1 MSILTNVL
9 MVLLTLL
16 ILSVLVV
23 VHEWGHFIAARKTG
37 VFVEEFSI
45 GMGPLIYAKQGKET
59 QFSIRALPLGGFCK
73 MRGEGDTGEEDEE
86 TTAEDAAV
94 REPVDPDDPRS
105 FSNKTKGQRFIILVA
120 GAAMNIV
127 FAFVLLVLIYL
138 FKGAN
143 ILQALGLGLTTTGK
157 FGITIY
163 QSLYMLVTGQVGMN
177 DVAGPI
183 GMVSMVHDF
192 FQYGIIA
199 LMSFTALI
207 SVNLGV
213 INLLPLPA
221 LDGGQIMI
229 IIIEKLVGR
238 DLDPKKANMINYIG
252 FMALMLLAVVI
263 AVNDV
268 IRIMG

>member
-1 MSILTNVL
+1 
-9 MVLLTLL
+9 
-16 ILSVLVV
+16 
-23 VHEWGHFIAARKTG
+23 
-37 VFVEEFSI
+37 
-45 GMGPLIYAKQGKET
+45 
-59 QFSIRALPLGGFCK
+59 
-73 MRGEGDTGEEDEE
+73 
-86 TTAEDAAV
+86 
-94 REPVDPDDPRS
+94 
-105 FSNKTKGQRFIILVA
+105 
-120 GAAMNIV
+120 MNIV

-143 ILQALGLGLTTTGK
+143 ILQALGLGLETTGK

-268 IRIMG
+268 MRIIG

>member
-1 MSILTNVL
+1 
-9 MVLLTLL
+9 
-16 ILSVLVV
+16 
-23 VHEWGHFIAARKTG
+23 
-37 VFVEEFSI
+37 
-45 GMGPLIYAKQGKET
+45 
-59 QFSIRALPLGGFCK
+59 
-73 MRGEGDTGEEDEE
+73 
-86 TTAEDAAV
+86 
-94 REPVDPDDPRS
+94 
-105 FSNKTKGQRFIILVA
+105 
-120 GAAMNIV
+120 
-127 FAFVLLVLIYL
+127 
-138 FKGAN
+138 
-143 ILQALGLGLTTTGK
+143 
-157 FGITIY
+157 
-163 QSLYMLVTGQVGMN
+163 
-177 DVAGPI
+177 
-183 GMVSMVHDF
+183 MVSMVHDF

-268 IRIMG
+268 MRIIG

>member
-1 MSILTNVL
+1 MC
-9 MVLLTLL
+9 
-16 ILSVLVV
+16 
-23 VHEWGHFIAARKTG
+23 
-37 VFVEEFSI
+37 
-45 GMGPLIYAKQGKET
+45 
-59 QFSIRALPLGGFCK
+59 IRD
-73 MRGEGDTGEEDEE
+73 R
-86 TTAEDAAV
+86 
-94 REPVDPDDPRS
+94 
-105 FSNKTKGQRFIILVA
+105 
-120 GAAMNIV
+120 
-127 FAFVLLVLIYL
+127 

-213 INLLPLPA
+213 INLPVSYTHLIQYPGSGYGKAERRFCGVYSQTVSKHSL
-221 LDGGQIMI
+221 L
-229 IIIEKLVGR
+229 LVTPSPNPWVKVE
-238 DLDPKKANMINYIG
+238 L
-252 FMALMLLAVVI
+252 
-263 AVNDV
+263 
-268 IRIMG
+268 